1 MVKRLGNW
9 SGTSKVLKNGGETE
23 VLLVGYRRVLVE
35 IRPRPHSVSGS
46 VVCYNLQ
53 IRELEQQRWV
63 LGEQDLKRF
72 VLEEKNRSENTE
84 RLSLCFSKFKPKP
97 VVVFSS

>member
-9 SGTSKVLKNGGETE
+9 SDTSKVLKNGGETE

-72 VLEEKNRSENTE
+72 VLEEKIPIGEYGT
-84 RLSLCFSKFKPKP
+84 L
-97 VVVFSS
+97 VVVLFQV